1 MDQGKCRYLTC
12 LSRQFGNAVK
22 SILQCWKCQLTVGF
36 QMSEDVLWWQQKVC
50 ADDGP
55 DSLFQNEVKYFIEN
69 LA

>member
-1 MDQGKCRYLTC
+1 MDQGNAGIC
-12 LSRQFGNAVK
+12 LSHQFGNAVK